1 VNAWLLRARAHSGG
15 GAGAFMGLRELKE
28 VAHEQFVRGK
38 FAQCAQTYGQVL
50 RLAPKDPNMRVRHAE
65 ACRRAGDRLQA
76 IASYR
81 AAAELLLELGCE
93 SRARGA
99 LKAALELDPKDPL
112 LLADI
117 AALAPQGVMSDLE
130 RASLDFCEAD
140 GPPVLPPL
148 EATVGFA
155 TPSHRSARTPTP
167 ALAAKE
173 KLPALPPLQRAL
185 PMAPLAPPPAP
196 PVLLAVPEFPT
207 PASSAP
213 LEFLAEDLT
222 PTMTPSPAELPLLTP
237 MGLPSLE
244 PTPPEALRPPGIQP
258 LVPLPSAVPTS
269 RERAPK
275 PAMEV
280 RRLSPTTLAFR
291 LSPQDSWV
299 LVRARTPLDMHMVSD
314 LETFRPDSHEFTLDI
329 TVDSQDEDA
338 SHAAT

>member
-1 VNAWLLRARAHSGG
+1 
-15 GAGAFMGLRELKE
+15 MGLRELKE

-65 ACRRAGDRLQA
+65 ACRRAGDKLQA

-93 SRARGA
+93 SRSRGA

-117 AALAPQGVMSDLE
+117 AALAPQGIMSDLE

-140 GPPVLPPL
+140 GPP
-148 EATVGFA
+148 
-155 TPSHRSARTPTP
+155 
-167 ALAAKE
+167 
-173 KLPALPPLQRAL
+173 ALPPLHRAL
-185 PMAPLAPPPAP
+185 PMAPLTPPPAP
-196 PVLLAVPEFPT
+196 PVLLAVPG
-207 PASSAP
+207 P
-213 LEFLAEDLT
+213 L
-222 PTMTPSPAELPLLTP
+222 S
-237 MGLPSLE
+237 
-244 PTPPEALRPPGIQP
+244 PEALRPPGIRP
-258 LVPLPSAVPTS
+258 LVPSPPPGPTP
-269 RERAPK
+269 RARAPT

-299 LVRARTPLDMHMVSD
+299 LVRARTPLDMHMVAD

-329 TVDSQDEDA
+329 TVDSQDEAA
-338 SHAAT
+338 SRAAP

>member
-1 VNAWLLRARAHSGG
+1 
-15 GAGAFMGLRELKE
+15 MGLRELKE
-28 VAHEQFVRGK
+28 VAHEQFVRGR

-140 GPPVLPPL
+140 GPPVLPSL
-148 EATVGFA
+148 EATVGFS
-155 TPSHRSARTPTP
+155 TPSQRNARTQAP
-167 ALAAKE
+167 APAAKE

-185 PMAPLAPPPAP
+185 PMPSLTPPPAP
-196 PVLLAVPEFPT
+196 PVLRAVPESLPPVPRAQPGFSP
-207 PASSAP
+207 
-213 LEFLAEDLT
+213 EDVT
-222 PTMTPSPAELPLLTP
+222 PTMTSSPLELPVLAP
-237 MGLPSLE
+237 MEVPALE

-258 LVPLPSAVPTS
+258 LVPLPSPGPAP
-269 RERAPK
+269 RPRAPR

-299 LVRARTPLDMHMVSD
+299 LVRARTPLDMHMVAD

-329 TVDSQDEDA
+329 TVDSQEEDA
-338 SHAAT
+338 SHAAP